1 MTRKVMCDVCQVHH
15 NLWQGNPNGCW
26 DWWGYLGDSE
36 GYMYATQQV
45 RLKIYLCEPN
55 KYLSEPKKYLIVVVI
70 TMMLQGRQMAG
81 VARMVE
87 RLAHIQMTRIK

>member
-1 MTRKVMCDVCQVHH
+1 MCQVHH

-45 RLKIYLCEPN
+45 RLKIYFD
-55 KYLSEPKKYLIVVVI
+55 EPKKYLITEPKNI
-70 TMMLQGRQMAG
+70 LNKPKY
-81 VARMVE
+81 
-87 RLAHIQMTRIK
+87 I